1 MVNHVTMSIKF
12 KVIALKEHLLDFLS
26 RPLHK
31 RLALEEGLL
40 DKVHGSKCDEWA
52 GFRATSER
60 VTRKD

>member
-40 DKVHGSKCDEWA
+40 DKYMGAS
-52 GFRATSER
+52 ATSDASR
-60 VTRKD
+60 VKIEHR